1 MRPNFKSQSQRN
13 IWDVDTYKG
22 LVFCRN
28 NGWIME
34 NMDKGLTVPKW
45 VLIIRPK
52 IPQMPQNLSAQF
64 VCPNPKVWD
73 FDEKKAS
80 LGVRSPWL
88 WWRCRIIQK
97 TEYYRICRL
106 HNTYL
111 QGQGHLHLVIAILYV
126 KVVTGVFT
134 KTYVYMLQIRVHQS
148 FLTVFRVLLLIN
160 VWFCMLVVKIV
171 NYQSV

>member
-1 MRPNFKSQSQRN
+1 MGFG
-13 IWDVDTYKG
+13 YKG

-28 NGWIME
+28 NGWLME
-34 NMDKGLTVPKW
+34 NMDKGLTVKLSTKMGADKLFENTPNAPK
-45 VLIIRPK
+45 VI
-52 IPQMPQNLSAQF
+52 
-64 VCPNPKVWD
+64 CPNFLPKPKNLGFWW
-73 FDEKKAS
+73 KKAT
-80 LGVRSPWL
+80 LGVRSPCLW

-134 KTYVYMLQIRVHQS
+134 KTNVYMLQIRVHQS
-148 FLTVFRVLLLIN
+148 FLAVFRALLHVN

-171 NYQSV
+171 NYQPV